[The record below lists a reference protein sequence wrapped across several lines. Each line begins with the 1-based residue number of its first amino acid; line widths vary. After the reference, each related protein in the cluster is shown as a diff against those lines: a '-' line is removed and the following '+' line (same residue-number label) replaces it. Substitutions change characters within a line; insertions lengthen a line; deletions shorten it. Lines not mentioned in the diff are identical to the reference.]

1 MKWFCYG
8 QEKRRWVCEEGTED
22 RPHNSAVLKPHQPK
36 RERREDE
43 YGAGGALTGGVKRSL
58 ICCPTFPSAQAGRPA
73 GCCPEVTPPY
83 LPFGPQMNRD
93 QFGGGRK
100 NKGATC
106 VLKCLFS
113 SALGVRAIGK
123 PQLNCSPMWKEPF
136 AVPVTSASPVPAC
149 YRLSAPHQFSHL
161 LYPCNCCCICT
172 EHVQSLT

>member
-36 RERREDE
+36 RERWEDK

-58 ICCPTFPSAQAGRPA
+58 IWCPTSPSAQAGRPA
-73 GCCPEVTPPY
+73 GCCREVTPPY
-83 LPFGPQMNRD
+83 LPFGPQMDWD

-106 VLKCLFS
+106 VLKCLFICTWGS
-113 SALGVRAIGK
+113 CHWEAPAELLSRVERAFCCASD
-123 PQLNCSPMWKEPF
+123 QCL
-136 AVPVTSASPVPAC
+136 ASAS
-149 YRLSAPHQFSHL
+149 L
-161 LYPCNCCCICT
+161 LQALCPPPSSLICST
-172 EHVQSLT
+172 HVTAAAFARNMSSL